1 MIVNT
6 VFLVV
11 IFALTIY
18 GVFHGEDLGAMM
30 EAMRRADVRWLLP
43 GLFCVVFFIWGE
55 SIIIWYMMHSFQIP
69 VKKRTCFLF
78 SSVGFFFSCITP
90 SASGGQPMQLYYMKK
105 EKISLPVSTVILM
118 IVTITYK
125 AVLVVVGLGLVL
137 FGQGFLHRYLTEI
150 LPVFYL
156 GIGLNVF
163 CVTAMLILVFHPA
176 LARTILVLGL
186 KIVEKLHL
194 MKRKE
199 SRLKKLEASMEVYQN
214 TAAYLGTHK
223 MVLVNVLAITF
234 AQRFALFAAT
244 WFVYHAFHL
253 SGISFITIVLL
264 QAVIS
269 VSVDMLPLPGGMG
282 ISETLFLKIFPPV
295 FGSTLLLSGNGA
307 FQRARLLRGTAG
319 ECSRLPSSH
328 SLRSGIRKEKKEGEL
343 HMIGFYDY
351 TVILTYISFA
361 SSISGIFLATRG
373 HFNWAIFCL
382 AFSGLCDMFD
392 GKIARTKKNRTED
405 EKRFGIQIDSLCD
418 VVCFGV
424 FPIVL
429 CYELGMT
436 HFYSIPILIFYGLA
450 GVIRL
455 GYFNV
460 MEEKRQNET
469 SENRKYYQGLPITS
483 MSVALPLLFV
493 FAPLCRGYF
502 LIWLHLRCW
511 RSAFCLSRISA
522 SASRRI
528 KSLLCW

>member
-1 MIVNT
+1 MQSKKKMIVNT

-69 VKKRTCFLF
+69 VKRRTCFLF

-234 AQRFALFAAT
+234 VQRFALFAAT
-244 WFVYHAFHL
+244 WFVYRAFHL

-264 QAVIS
+264 FTGGMPLFDSVCHGMGIAGTGGFGNWNNSIAHYNSAYLQNVIS
-269 VSVDMLPLPGGMG
+269 VFMILFGINFNAYFLLLTRKFKQLFKIEEIRVYLGVIAVFTTLIAFNVRGCFGSLRESFHHSLFQVASIITTTGFSTVDFNQWPAFSKLLLVLLMFIGACAGSTGGGMKCSR
-282 ISETLFLKIFPPV
+282 I
-295 FGSTLLLSGNGA
+295 LLLFKGV
-307 FQRARLLRGTAG
+307 
-319 ECSRLPSSH
+319 
-328 SLRSGIRKEKKEGEL
+328 KKEMMSLIHPRLVRVHKMDGQRVQHEVMRSVNAFLVAYLIVIATSVLIVSL
-343 HMIGFYDY
+343 HCEDMV
-351 TVILTYISFA
+351 TSFT
-361 SSISGIFLATRG
+361 S
-373 HFNWAIFCL
+373 
-382 AFSGLCDMFD
+382 
-392 GKIARTKKNRTED
+392 
-405 EKRFGIQIDSLCD
+405 
-418 VVCFGV
+418 VV
-424 FPIVL
+424 
-429 CYELGMT
+429 T
-436 HFYSIPILIFYGLA
+436 
-450 GVIRL
+450 
-455 GYFNV
+455 
-460 MEEKRQNET
+460 
-469 SENRKYYQGLPITS
+469 
-483 MSVALPLLFV
+483 
-493 FAPLCRGYF
+493 
-502 LIWLHLRCW
+502 
-511 RSAFCLSRISA
+511 
-522 SASRRI
+522 
-528 KSLLCW
+528 

>member
-1 MIVNT
+1 MQSKKKMIVNT
-6 VFLVV
+6 VFLVA

-43 GLFCVVFFIWGE
+43 GLLCVVFFIWGE

-214 TAAYLGTHK
+214 TAVYLGTHK

-244 WFVYHAFHL
+244 WFVYRAFHL

-264 QAVIS
+264 FTGGMPLFDS
-269 VSVDMLPLPGGMG
+269 VCHGMG
-282 ISETLFLKIFPPV
+282 I
-295 FGSTLLLSGNGA
+295 A
-307 FQRARLLRGTAG
+307 GTG
-319 ECSRLPSSH
+319 
-328 SLRSGIRKEKKEGEL
+328 G
-343 HMIGFYDY
+343 
-351 TVILTYISFA
+351 
-361 SSISGIFLATRG
+361 
-373 HFNWAIFCL
+373 
-382 AFSGLCDMFD
+382 
-392 GKIARTKKNRTED
+392 
-405 EKRFGIQIDSLCD
+405 FGIKNDGLSYYNSPYLD
-418 VVCFGV
+418 GVVTVTMLLFGV
-424 FPIVL
+424 NFTLYYYMLIRRFREVRKNTELRVYFSIVAISTAL
-429 CYELGMT
+429 IMLNIRPVYHSVGKCFRYAV
-436 HFYSIPILIFYGLA
+436 FQVASI
-450 GVIRL
+450 
-455 GYFNV
+455 
-460 MEEKRQNET
+460 
-469 SENRKYYQGLPITS
+469 ITS
-483 MSVALPLLFV
+483 TGFATADYNQWPLFSQMRH
-493 FAPLCRGYF
+493 PR
-502 LIWLHLRCW
+502 WLYPGRLYPGRHHP
-511 RSAFCLSRISA
+511 
-522 SASRRI
+522 RR
-528 KSLLCW
+528 LYRRRV

>member
-1 MIVNT
+1 MQSKKKMIVNT

-199 SRLKKLEASMEVYQN
+199 SRLKKTGS
-214 TAAYLGTHK
+214 
-223 MVLVNVLAITF
+223 
-234 AQRFALFAAT
+234 
-244 WFVYHAFHL
+244 FHGSL
-253 SGISFITIVLL
+253 PEYG
-264 QAVIS
+264 S
-269 VSVDMLPLPGGMG
+269 VSWHPQ
-282 ISETLFLKIFPPV
+282 
-295 FGSTLLLSGNGA
+295 NGA
-307 FQRARLLRGTAG
+307 GQCPCDYICTEVCFI
-319 ECSRLPSSH
+319 CSNMVCIPRLPF
-328 SLRSGIRKEKKEGEL
+328 IR
-343 HMIGFYDY
+343 H
-351 TVILTYISFA
+351 
-361 SSISGIFLATRG
+361 FLYCHCAAAGG
-373 HFNWAIFCL
+373 HF
-382 AFSGLCDMFD
+382 
-392 GKIARTKKNRTED
+392 
-405 EKRFGIQIDSLCD
+405 
-418 VVCFGV
+418 
-424 FPIVL
+424 
-429 CYELGMT
+429 
-436 HFYSIPILIFYGLA
+436 
-450 GVIRL
+450 
-455 GYFNV
+455 
-460 MEEKRQNET
+460 
-469 SENRKYYQGLPITS
+469 
-483 MSVALPLLFV
+483 
-493 FAPLCRGYF
+493 
-502 LIWLHLRCW
+502 
-511 RSAFCLSRISA
+511 RIG
-522 SASRRI
+522 
-528 KSLLCW
+528 